1 MKYKIKY
8 VICMIAF
15 LVGLLLPVQPV
26 AASSSAI
33 GDVQEFNNLS
43 GNAKYLGSTYRD
55 NYSLDIEEVE
65 LSDGIGEYLAGKTM
79 EGLNALAKVFFFLE
93 RLLAYLTVV
102 VFYVSFN
109 LNLVDLFGSQVLV
122 IQQALN
128 DSIFQPLFLMG
139 CAAAFCV
146 LIGRMIRQDLAGA
159 LGQIVKVI
167 AIVMM
172 SILVVTK
179 SDTMLSMCNNITK
192 EISLEILVGVN
203 SANGYSGN
211 INAFSGEAAGILWNN
226 MVHQPWLTME
236 FGYTASD
243 DQVLGILSY
252 KPGATERKDAVA
264 ADGSGSFSTE
274 RATERLGF
282 SFLYLI
288 PCIMKCG
295 IYIIIV
301 LIQLVFQLL
310 SIVYLF
316 MAPLVLI
323 VSLFPGYDGLIGG
336 WLRKILETQISIL
349 VLSLIIGILIK
360 FDELVFDWS
369 RSVGFG
375 WLIALTIQIAIAIAL
390 FLNRDKLLT
399 AMSTVQRGVS
409 NPRYLRNR
417 MRLAGNVYA
426 DAPKAAKEIRS
437 AAKWTAGKAQWIGG
451 KVSSAEEGVASWV
464 QDKNVPVSWTVNPF
478 LKNQKIKMQEEPLT
492 QSKAEKKS
500 PEDSIRGSVD
510 MAPKNSNVGQKRA
523 SSGQS
528 DTQTQT
534 RKEKRDSESIRM
546 ISENLVKSLN
556 QLAMTVDA
564 AEDNLHDNIQNNGA
578 VERPALGDKKE
589 EDRKEITLNVKTPD
603 GNGQSVHA
611 GMRNQQPLEVQ
622 IPLETTRHDN
632 LQENREDER
641 EDNRRPTIKRQR
653 PEINAETPEKVKT
666 QQVIHSTERIR
677 EEIQQ
682 SEYAAE
688 EIEAEELEKPTQ
700 QIRPSMQAMRNGE
713 KNDTVQ
719 DRKVDDPAV
728 QPAAKVQQD
737 RKTKKKTNRHPEER
751 LSQKETGVEKE
762 KFTKKG

>member
-8 VICMIAF
+8 ILCMIAF
-15 LVGLLLPVQPV
+15 VVGLMLPVQPV

-33 GDVQEFNNLS
+33 GEVQEFNNLS
-43 GNAKYLGSTYRD
+43 GNAKYLGSAYRD

-65 LSDGIGEYLAGKTM
+65 ISDGIGEYLAGKTM

-109 LNLVDLFGSQVLV
+109 LNLVDLFGSQVSV

-146 LIGRMIRQDLAGA
+146 LIGRMLRQDLAGA

-203 SANGYSGN
+203 SANGYSDN

-243 DQVLGILSY
+243 DQVLGLLSY
-252 KPGATERKDAVA
+252 KPGAEERKDAIA
-264 ADGSGSFSTE
+264 ADESGSFLVE

-360 FDELVFDWS
+360 FDELIFDWS

-375 WLIALTIQIAIAIAL
+375 WMIALTIQIAIAIAL
-390 FLNRDKLLT
+390 FLNRNKLLM

-426 DAPKAAKEIRS
+426 NAPRAAKEIKS
-437 AAKWTAGKAQWIGG
+437 AAKWTASKA
-451 KVSSAEEGVASWV
+451 VSAGEGVSSWV

-478 LKNQKIKMQEEPLT
+478 LKNQKIKAQEETPPKAT
-492 QSKAEKKS
+492 QRKVKKKS
-500 PEDSIRGSVD
+500 VAGSIMESVD
-510 MAPKNSNVGQKRA
+510 MAPKSSDVWQQKA
-523 SSGQS
+523 SSEKPY
-528 DTQTQT
+528 TQTQE
-534 RKEKRDSESIRM
+534 EKGGSESIRM
-546 ISENLVKSLN
+546 ISEDLVRNLN
-556 QLAMTVDA
+556 QLAMVVDA
-564 AEDNLHDNIQNNGA
+564 VGDNLHDNIRDNGA
-578 VERPALGDKKE
+578 VERPILGDKKE
-589 EDRKEITLNVKTPD
+589 EDRKELTINVKTPD
-603 GNGQSVHA
+603 GSEQSVHA
-611 GMRNQQPLEVQ
+611 GMQHQQMEAQ
-622 IPLETTRHDN
+622 IPLHR
-632 LQENREDER
+632 
-641 EDNRRPTIKRQR
+641 
-653 PEINAETPEKVKT
+653 
-666 QQVIHSTERIR
+666 
-677 EEIQQ
+677 
-682 SEYAAE
+682 SEYDAE
-688 EIEAEELEKPTQ
+688 EIKSRELKEPTQ
-700 QIRPSMQAMRNGE
+700 QARPTMQAVRNDE
-713 KNDTVQ
+713 KNDIVHNREADVQ
-719 DRKVDDPAV
+719 AV
-728 QPAAKVQQD
+728 QPAAIEQTDKEV
-737 RKTKKKTNRHPEER
+737 KEKTNRHTEKR
-751 LSQKETGVEKE
+751 LLQKERDTERE
-762 KFTKKG
+762 KFVRKE

>member
-8 VICMIAF
+8 IFCMIVF
-15 LVGLLLPVQPV
+15 VVGLILPVQPV

-33 GDVQEFNNLS
+33 GEVQEFNNLS
-43 GNAKYLGSTYRD
+43 GNAKYLGSAYRD

-109 LNLVDLFGSQVLV
+109 LNLVDLFGSQVSV

-146 LIGRMIRQDLAGA
+146 LIGRMVRQDLAGA

-203 SANGYSGN
+203 SANGYSDN

-236 FGYTASD
+236 FGYTAND
-243 DQVLGILSY
+243 DQVLGLLSY
-252 KPGATERKDAVA
+252 KPGAEERKDAIA
-264 ADGSGSFSTE
+264 ADESGSFLVE

-360 FDELVFDWS
+360 FDELIFDWS

-375 WLIALTIQIAIAIAL
+375 WMIALTIQIAIAIAL
-390 FLNRDKLLT
+390 FLNRNKLLM

-426 DAPKAAKEIRS
+426 NAPRAAKEIKS
-437 AAKWTAGKAQWIGG
+437 AAKWTASKAVSAGEG
-451 KVSSAEEGVASWV
+451 VSSWA
-464 QDKNVPVSWTVNPF
+464 QDKNVPVPWTVNPF
-478 LKNQKIKMQEEPLT
+478 LKNQKIKAQEETPPKAT
-492 QSKAEKKS
+492 QSKVKKKNAAG
-500 PEDSIRGSVD
+500 SIMESVD
-510 MAPKNSNVGQKRA
+510 MAPKSSDVGQQKA
-523 SSGQS
+523 SSEKPY
-528 DTQTQT
+528 TQTQE
-534 RKEKRDSESIRM
+534 EKGGSESIRM
-546 ISENLVKSLN
+546 ISEDLVRNLN
-556 QLAMTVDA
+556 QLAMVVDA
-564 AEDNLHDNIQNNGA
+564 VGDNLHDNIRDNGA
-578 VERPALGDKKE
+578 VERPILGDKKE
-589 EDRKEITLNVKTPD
+589 EDRKELTINVKTPD
-603 GNGQSVHA
+603 GSEQSVHA
-611 GMRNQQPLEVQ
+611 GTQHQQMEAQ
-622 IPLETTRHDN
+622 IPL
-632 LQENREDER
+632 
-641 EDNRRPTIKRQR
+641 QR
-653 PEINAETPEKVKT
+653 PE
-666 QQVIHSTERIR
+666 
-677 EEIQQ
+677 
-682 SEYAAE
+682 YDAE
-688 EIEAEELEKPTQ
+688 EIKAGELKEPTQ
-700 QIRPSMQAMRNGE
+700 QARPTMQAVRNDE
-713 KNDTVQ
+713 KNDIVHNRKADVQ
-719 DRKVDDPAV
+719 AGH
-728 QPAAKVQQD
+728 PAAIEQPDKEV
-737 RKTKKKTNRHPEER
+737 KKKTNQHTEKR
-751 LSQKETGVEKE
+751 LLQKETDTERE
-762 KFTKKG
+762 KFVRKE

>member
-1 MKYKIKY
+1 
-8 VICMIAF
+8 
-15 LVGLLLPVQPV
+15 
-26 AASSSAI
+26 
-33 GDVQEFNNLS
+33 
-43 GNAKYLGSTYRD
+43 
-55 NYSLDIEEVE
+55 
-65 LSDGIGEYLAGKTM
+65 M

-109 LNLVDLFGSQVLV
+109 LNLVDLFGSQVSV

-146 LIGRMIRQDLAGA
+146 LIGRMLRQDLAGA

-203 SANGYSGN
+203 SANGYSDN

-243 DQVLGILSY
+243 DQVLGLLSY
-252 KPGATERKDAVA
+252 KPGAEERKDAIA
-264 ADGSGSFSTE
+264 ADESGSFLVE

-360 FDELVFDWS
+360 FDELIFDWS

-375 WLIALTIQIAIAIAL
+375 WMIALTIQIAIAIAL
-390 FLNRDKLLT
+390 FLNRNKLLM

-426 DAPKAAKEIRS
+426 NAPRAAKEIKS
-437 AAKWTAGKAQWIGG
+437 AAKWTASKA
-451 KVSSAEEGVASWV
+451 VSAGEGVSSWV

-478 LKNQKIKMQEEPLT
+478 LKNQKIKAQEETPPKAT
-492 QSKAEKKS
+492 QRKVKKKS
-500 PEDSIRGSVD
+500 VAGSIMESVD
-510 MAPKNSNVGQKRA
+510 MAPKSSDVGQQKA
-523 SSGQS
+523 SSEKPY
-528 DTQTQT
+528 TQTQE
-534 RKEKRDSESIRM
+534 EKGGSESIRM
-546 ISENLVKSLN
+546 ISEDLVRNLN
-556 QLAMTVDA
+556 QLAMVVDA
-564 AEDNLHDNIQNNGA
+564 VGDNLNDNIRDNGA
-578 VERPALGDKKE
+578 VERPILGDKKE
-589 EDRKEITLNVKTPD
+589 EDRKELTINVKTPD
-603 GNGQSVHA
+603 GSEQSVHA
-611 GMRNQQPLEVQ
+611 GMQHQQMEAQ
-622 IPLETTRHDN
+622 IPLHR
-632 LQENREDER
+632 
-641 EDNRRPTIKRQR
+641 
-653 PEINAETPEKVKT
+653 
-666 QQVIHSTERIR
+666 
-677 EEIQQ
+677 
-682 SEYAAE
+682 SEYDAE
-688 EIEAEELEKPTQ
+688 EIKSRELKEPTQ
-700 QIRPSMQAMRNGE
+700 QARPTMQAVRNDE
-713 KNDTVQ
+713 KNDIVHNREADVQ
-719 DRKVDDPAV
+719 AV
-728 QPAAKVQQD
+728 QPAAIEQTDKEV
-737 RKTKKKTNRHPEER
+737 KEKTNRHTEKR
-751 LSQKETGVEKE
+751 LLQKERDTERE
-762 KFTKKG
+762 KFVRKE

>member
-8 VICMIAF
+8 ILCMIAF
-15 LVGLLLPVQPV
+15 VVGLMLPVQPV

-33 GDVQEFNNLS
+33 GEVQEFNNLS
-43 GNAKYLGSTYRD
+43 GNAKYLGSAYRD

-65 LSDGIGEYLAGKTM
+65 ISDGIGEYLAGKTM

-109 LNLVDLFGSQVLV
+109 LNLVDLFGSQVSV

-146 LIGRMIRQDLAGA
+146 LIGRMLRQDLAGA

-203 SANGYSGN
+203 SANGYSDN

-243 DQVLGILSY
+243 DQVLGLLSY
-252 KPGATERKDAVA
+252 KPGAEERKDAIA
-264 ADGSGSFSTE
+264 ADESGSFLVE

-316 MAPLVLI
+316 MARLVLI

-360 FDELVFDWS
+360 FDELIFDWS

-375 WLIALTIQIAIAIAL
+375 WMIALTIQIAIAIAL
-390 FLNRDKLLT
+390 FLNRNKLLM

-426 DAPKAAKEIRS
+426 NAPRAAKEIKS
-437 AAKWTAGKAQWIGG
+437 AAKWTASKA
-451 KVSSAEEGVASWV
+451 VSAGEGVSSWV

-478 LKNQKIKMQEEPLT
+478 LKNQKIKAQEETPPKAT
-492 QSKAEKKS
+492 QRKVKKKS
-500 PEDSIRGSVD
+500 VAGSIMESVD
-510 MAPKNSNVGQKRA
+510 MAPKSSDVGQQKA
-523 SSGQS
+523 SSEKPY
-528 DTQTQT
+528 TQTQE
-534 RKEKRDSESIRM
+534 EKGGSESIRM
-546 ISENLVKSLN
+546 ISEDLVRNLN
-556 QLAMTVDA
+556 QLAMVVDA
-564 AEDNLHDNIQNNGA
+564 VGDNLHDNIRDNGA
-578 VERPALGDKKE
+578 VERPILGDKKE
-589 EDRKEITLNVKTPD
+589 EDRKELTINVKTPD
-603 GNGQSVHA
+603 GSEQSVHA
-611 GMRNQQPLEVQ
+611 GMQHQQMEAQ
-622 IPLETTRHDN
+622 IPLHR
-632 LQENREDER
+632 
-641 EDNRRPTIKRQR
+641 
-653 PEINAETPEKVKT
+653 
-666 QQVIHSTERIR
+666 
-677 EEIQQ
+677 
-682 SEYAAE
+682 SEYDAE
-688 EIEAEELEKPTQ
+688 EIKSRELKEPTQ
-700 QIRPSMQAMRNGE
+700 QARPTMQAVRNDE
-713 KNDTVQ
+713 KNDIVHNREADVQ
-719 DRKVDDPAV
+719 AV
-728 QPAAKVQQD
+728 QPAAIEQTDKEV
-737 RKTKKKTNRHPEER
+737 KEKTNRHTEKR
-751 LSQKETGVEKE
+751 LLQKERDTERE
-762 KFTKKG
+762 KFVRKE

>member
-8 VICMIAF
+8 ILCMIAF
-15 LVGLLLPVQPV
+15 VVGLMLPVQPV

-33 GDVQEFNNLS
+33 GEVQEFNNLS
-43 GNAKYLGSTYRD
+43 GNAKYLGSAYRD

-65 LSDGIGEYLAGKTM
+65 ISDGIGEYLAGKTM

-109 LNLVDLFGSQVLV
+109 LNLVDLFGSQVSV

-146 LIGRMIRQDLAGA
+146 LIGRMLRQDLAGA

-203 SANGYSGN
+203 SANGYSDN

-243 DQVLGILSY
+243 DQVLGLLSY
-252 KPGATERKDAVA
+252 KPGAEERKDAIA
-264 ADGSGSFSTE
+264 ADESGSFLVE

-360 FDELVFDWS
+360 FDELIFDWS

-375 WLIALTIQIAIAIAL
+375 WMIALTIQIAIAIAL
-390 FLNRDKLLT
+390 FLNRNKLLM

-426 DAPKAAKEIRS
+426 NAPRAAKEIKS
-437 AAKWTAGKAQWIGG
+437 AAKWTASKA
-451 KVSSAEEGVASWV
+451 VSAGEGVSSWV

-478 LKNQKIKMQEEPLT
+478 LKNQKIKAQEETPPKAT
-492 QSKAEKKS
+492 QRKVKKKS
-500 PEDSIRGSVD
+500 VAGSIMESVD
-510 MAPKNSNVGQKRA
+510 MAPKSSDVGQQKA
-523 SSGQS
+523 SSEKPY
-528 DTQTQT
+528 TQTQE
-534 RKEKRDSESIRM
+534 EKGGSESIRM
-546 ISENLVKSLN
+546 ISEDLVRNLN
-556 QLAMTVDA
+556 QLAMVVDA
-564 AEDNLHDNIQNNGA
+564 VGDNLHDNIRDNGA
-578 VERPALGDKKE
+578 VERPILGDKKE
-589 EDRKEITLNVKTPD
+589 EGRKELTINVKTPD
-603 GNGQSVHA
+603 GSEQSVHA
-611 GMRNQQPLEVQ
+611 GMQHQQMEAQ
-622 IPLETTRHDN
+622 IPLHR
-632 LQENREDER
+632 
-641 EDNRRPTIKRQR
+641 
-653 PEINAETPEKVKT
+653 
-666 QQVIHSTERIR
+666 
-677 EEIQQ
+677 
-682 SEYAAE
+682 SEYDAE
-688 EIEAEELEKPTQ
+688 EIKSRELKEPTQ
-700 QIRPSMQAMRNGE
+700 QARPTMQAVRNDE
-713 KNDTVQ
+713 KNDIVHNREADVQ
-719 DRKVDDPAV
+719 AV
-728 QPAAKVQQD
+728 QPAAIEQTDKEV
-737 RKTKKKTNRHPEER
+737 KEKTNRHTEKR
-751 LSQKETGVEKE
+751 LLQKERDTERE
-762 KFTKKG
+762 KFVRKE

>member
-8 VICMIAF
+8 ILCMIAF
-15 LVGLLLPVQPV
+15 VVGLMLPVQPV

-33 GDVQEFNNLS
+33 GEVQEFNNLS
-43 GNAKYLGSTYRD
+43 GNAKYLGSAYRD

-65 LSDGIGEYLAGKTM
+65 ISDGIGEYLAGKTM

-109 LNLVDLFGSQVLV
+109 LNLVDLFGSQVSV

-146 LIGRMIRQDLAGA
+146 LIGRMLRQDLAGA

-203 SANGYSGN
+203 SANGYSDN

-243 DQVLGILSY
+243 DQVLGLLSY
-252 KPGATERKDAVA
+252 KPGAEERKDAIA
-264 ADGSGSFSTE
+264 ADESGSFLVE

-360 FDELVFDWS
+360 FDELIFDWS

-375 WLIALTIQIAIAIAL
+375 WMIALTIQIAIAIAL
-390 FLNRDKLLT
+390 FLNRNKLLM

-426 DAPKAAKEIRS
+426 NAPRAAKEIKS
-437 AAKWTAGKAQWIGG
+437 AAKWTASKA
-451 KVSSAEEGVASWV
+451 VSAGEGVSSWV

-478 LKNQKIKMQEEPLT
+478 LKNQKIKAQEETPPKAT
-492 QSKAEKKS
+492 QRKVKKKS
-500 PEDSIRGSVD
+500 VAGSIMESVD
-510 MAPKNSNVGQKRA
+510 MAPKSSDVGQQKA
-523 SSGQS
+523 SSEKPY
-528 DTQTQT
+528 TQTQE
-534 RKEKRDSESIRM
+534 EKGGSESIRM
-546 ISENLVKSLN
+546 ISEDLVRNLN
-556 QLAMTVDA
+556 QLAMVVDA
-564 AEDNLHDNIQNNGA
+564 VGDNLHDNIRDNGA
-578 VERPALGDKKE
+578 VERPILGDKKE
-589 EDRKEITLNVKTPD
+589 EDRKELTINVKTPD
-603 GNGQSVHA
+603 GSEQSVHA
-611 GMRNQQPLEVQ
+611 GMQHQQMEAQ
-622 IPLETTRHDN
+622 IPLHR
-632 LQENREDER
+632 
-641 EDNRRPTIKRQR
+641 
-653 PEINAETPEKVKT
+653 
-666 QQVIHSTERIR
+666 
-677 EEIQQ
+677 
-682 SEYAAE
+682 SEYDAE
-688 EIEAEELEKPTQ
+688 EIKSRELKEPTQ
-700 QIRPSMQAMRNGE
+700 QARPTMQAVRNDE
-713 KNDTVQ
+713 KNDIVQ
-719 DRKVDDPAV
+719 AV
-728 QPAAKVQQD
+728 QPAAIEQTDKEV
-737 RKTKKKTNRHPEER
+737 KEKTNRHTEKR
-751 LSQKETGVEKE
+751 LLQKERDTERE
-762 KFTKKG
+762 KFVRKE

>member
-8 VICMIAF
+8 ILCMIAF
-15 LVGLLLPVQPV
+15 VVGLMLPVQPV

-33 GDVQEFNNLS
+33 GEVQEFNNLS
-43 GNAKYLGSTYRD
+43 GNAKYLGSAYRD

-65 LSDGIGEYLAGKTM
+65 ISDGIGEYLAGKTM

-109 LNLVDLFGSQVLV
+109 LNLVDLFGSQVSV

-146 LIGRMIRQDLAGA
+146 LIGRMLRQDLAGA

-203 SANGYSGN
+203 SANGYSDN

-243 DQVLGILSY
+243 DQVLGLLSY
-252 KPGATERKDAVA
+252 KPGAEERKDAIA
-264 ADGSGSFSTE
+264 ADESGSFLVE

-360 FDELVFDWS
+360 FDELIFDWS

-375 WLIALTIQIAIAIAL
+375 WMIALTIQIAIAIAL
-390 FLNRDKLLT
+390 FLNRNKLLM

-426 DAPKAAKEIRS
+426 NAPRAAKEIKS
-437 AAKWTAGKAQWIGG
+437 AAKWTASKA
-451 KVSSAEEGVASWV
+451 VSAGEGVSSWV

-478 LKNQKIKMQEEPLT
+478 LKNQKIKAQEETPPKAT
-492 QSKAEKKS
+492 QRKVKKKS
-500 PEDSIRGSVD
+500 VAGSIMESVD
-510 MAPKNSNVGQKRA
+510 MAPKSSDVGQQKA
-523 SSGQS
+523 SSEKPY
-528 DTQTQT
+528 TQTQE
-534 RKEKRDSESIRM
+534 EKGGSESIRM
-546 ISENLVKSLN
+546 ISEDLVRNLN
-556 QLAMTVDA
+556 QLAMVVDA
-564 AEDNLHDNIQNNGA
+564 VGDNLHDNIRDNGA
-578 VERPALGDKKE
+578 VERPILGDKKE
-589 EDRKEITLNVKTPD
+589 EDRKELTINVKTPD
-603 GNGQSVHA
+603 GSEQSVHA
-611 GMRNQQPLEVQ
+611 GMQHQQMEAQ
-622 IPLETTRHDN
+622 IPLHR
-632 LQENREDER
+632 
-641 EDNRRPTIKRQR
+641 
-653 PEINAETPEKVKT
+653 
-666 QQVIHSTERIR
+666 
-677 EEIQQ
+677 
-682 SEYAAE
+682 SEYDAE
-688 EIEAEELEKPTQ
+688 EIKSRELKEPTQ
-700 QIRPSMQAMRNGE
+700 QARPTMQAVRNDE
-713 KNDTVQ
+713 KNDIVHNREADVQ
-719 DRKVDDPAV
+719 TV
-728 QPAAKVQQD
+728 QPAAIEQTDKEV
-737 RKTKKKTNRHPEER
+737 KEKTNRHTEKR
-751 LSQKETGVEKE
+751 LLQKERDTERE
-762 KFTKKG
+762 KFVRKE

>member
-8 VICMIAF
+8 ILCMIAF
-15 LVGLLLPVQPV
+15 VVGLMLPVQPV

-33 GDVQEFNNLS
+33 GEVQEFNNLS
-43 GNAKYLGSTYRD
+43 GNAKYLGSAYRD

-65 LSDGIGEYLAGKTM
+65 ISDGIGEYLAGKTM

-109 LNLVDLFGSQVLV
+109 LNLVDLFGSQVSV

-146 LIGRMIRQDLAGA
+146 LIGRMLRQDLAGA

-192 EISLEILVGVN
+192 EISLEIVVGVN
-203 SANGYSGN
+203 SANGYSDN

-243 DQVLGILSY
+243 DQVLGLLSY
-252 KPGATERKDAVA
+252 KPGAEERKDAIA
-264 ADGSGSFSTE
+264 ADESGSFLVE

-360 FDELVFDWS
+360 FDELIFDWS

-375 WLIALTIQIAIAIAL
+375 WMIALTIQIAIAIAL
-390 FLNRDKLLT
+390 FLNRNKLLM

-426 DAPKAAKEIRS
+426 NAPRAAKEIKS
-437 AAKWTAGKAQWIGG
+437 AAKWTASKA
-451 KVSSAEEGVASWV
+451 VSAGEGVSSWV

-478 LKNQKIKMQEEPLT
+478 LKNQKIKAQEETPPKAT
-492 QSKAEKKS
+492 QRKVKKKS
-500 PEDSIRGSVD
+500 VAGSIMESVD
-510 MAPKNSNVGQKRA
+510 MAPKSSDVGQQKA
-523 SSGQS
+523 SSEKPY
-528 DTQTQT
+528 TQTQE
-534 RKEKRDSESIRM
+534 EKGGSESIRM
-546 ISENLVKSLN
+546 ISEDLVRNLN
-556 QLAMTVDA
+556 QLAMVVDA
-564 AEDNLHDNIQNNGA
+564 VGDNLHDNIRDNGA
-578 VERPALGDKKE
+578 VERPILGDKKE
-589 EDRKEITLNVKTPD
+589 EDRKELTINVKTPD
-603 GNGQSVHA
+603 GSEQSVHA
-611 GMRNQQPLEVQ
+611 GMQHQQMEAQ
-622 IPLETTRHDN
+622 IPLHR
-632 LQENREDER
+632 
-641 EDNRRPTIKRQR
+641 
-653 PEINAETPEKVKT
+653 
-666 QQVIHSTERIR
+666 
-677 EEIQQ
+677 
-682 SEYAAE
+682 SEYDAE
-688 EIEAEELEKPTQ
+688 EIKSRELKEPTQ
-700 QIRPSMQAMRNGE
+700 QARPTMQAVRNDE
-713 KNDTVQ
+713 KNDIVHNREADVQ
-719 DRKVDDPAV
+719 AV
-728 QPAAKVQQD
+728 QPAAIEQTDKEV
-737 RKTKKKTNRHPEER
+737 KEKTNRHTEKR
-751 LSQKETGVEKE
+751 LLQKERDTERE
-762 KFTKKG
+762 KFVRKE

>member
-8 VICMIAF
+8 ILCMIAF
-15 LVGLLLPVQPV
+15 VVGLMLPVQPV

-33 GDVQEFNNLS
+33 GEVQEFNNLS
-43 GNAKYLGSTYRD
+43 GNAKYLGSAYRD

-65 LSDGIGEYLAGKTM
+65 ISDGIGEYLAGKTM

-109 LNLVDLFGSQVLV
+109 LNLVDLFGSQVSV

-146 LIGRMIRQDLAGA
+146 LIGRMLRQDLAGA

-203 SANGYSGN
+203 SANGYSDN

-243 DQVLGILSY
+243 DQVLGLLSY
-252 KPGATERKDAVA
+252 KPGAEERKDAIA
-264 ADGSGSFSTE
+264 ADESGSFLVE

-360 FDELVFDWS
+360 FDELIFDWS

-375 WLIALTIQIAIAIAL
+375 WMIALTIQIAIAIAL
-390 FLNRDKLLT
+390 FLNRNKLLM

-426 DAPKAAKEIRS
+426 NAPRAAKEIKS
-437 AAKWTAGKAQWIGG
+437 AAKWTASKA
-451 KVSSAEEGVASWV
+451 VSAGEGVSSWV

-478 LKNQKIKMQEEPLT
+478 LKNQKIKAQEETPPKAT
-492 QSKAEKKS
+492 QRKVKKKS
-500 PEDSIRGSVD
+500 VAGSIMESVD
-510 MAPKNSNVGQKRA
+510 MAPKSSDVGQQKA
-523 SSGQS
+523 SSEKPY
-528 DTQTQT
+528 TQTQE
-534 RKEKRDSESIRM
+534 EKGGSESIRM
-546 ISENLVKSLN
+546 ISEDLVRNLN
-556 QLAMTVDA
+556 QLAMVVDA
-564 AEDNLHDNIQNNGA
+564 VGDNLHDNIRDNGA
-578 VERPALGDKKE
+578 VERPILGDKKE
-589 EDRKEITLNVKTPD
+589 EDRKELTINVKTPD
-603 GNGQSVHA
+603 GSEQSVHA
-611 GMRNQQPLEVQ
+611 GMQHQQMEEQ
-622 IPLETTRHDN
+622 IPLHR
-632 LQENREDER
+632 
-641 EDNRRPTIKRQR
+641 
-653 PEINAETPEKVKT
+653 
-666 QQVIHSTERIR
+666 
-677 EEIQQ
+677 
-682 SEYAAE
+682 SEYDAE
-688 EIEAEELEKPTQ
+688 EIKSRELKEPTQ
-700 QIRPSMQAMRNGE
+700 QARPTMQAVRNDE
-713 KNDTVQ
+713 KNDIVHNREADVQ
-719 DRKVDDPAV
+719 AV
-728 QPAAKVQQD
+728 QPAAIEQTDKEV
-737 RKTKKKTNRHPEER
+737 KEKTNRHTEKR
-751 LSQKETGVEKE
+751 LLQKERDTERE
-762 KFTKKG
+762 KFVRKE

>member
-8 VICMIAF
+8 ILCMIAF
-15 LVGLLLPVQPV
+15 VVGLMLPVQPV

-33 GDVQEFNNLS
+33 GEVQEFNNLS
-43 GNAKYLGSTYRD
+43 GNAKYLGSAYRD

-65 LSDGIGEYLAGKTM
+65 ISDGIGEYLAGKTM

-109 LNLVDLFGSQVLV
+109 LNLVDLFGSQVSV

-146 LIGRMIRQDLAGA
+146 LIGRMLRQDLAGA

-203 SANGYSGN
+203 SANGYSDN

-243 DQVLGILSY
+243 DQVLGLLSY
-252 KPGATERKDAVA
+252 KPGAEERKDAIA
-264 ADGSGSFSTE
+264 ADESGSFLVE

-360 FDELVFDWS
+360 FDELIFDWS

-375 WLIALTIQIAIAIAL
+375 WMIALTIQIAIAIAL
-390 FLNRDKLLT
+390 FLNRNKLLM

-426 DAPKAAKEIRS
+426 NAPRAAKEIKS
-437 AAKWTAGKAQWIGG
+437 AAKWTASKA
-451 KVSSAEEGVASWV
+451 VSAGEGVSSWV

-478 LKNQKIKMQEEPLT
+478 LKNQKIKAQEETPPKAT
-492 QSKAEKKS
+492 QRKVKKKS
-500 PEDSIRGSVD
+500 VAGSIMESVD
-510 MAPKNSNVGQKRA
+510 MAPKSSDVGQQKA
-523 SSGQS
+523 SSEKPY
-528 DTQTQT
+528 TQTQE
-534 RKEKRDSESIRM
+534 EKGGSESIRM
-546 ISENLVKSLN
+546 ISEDLVRNLN
-556 QLAMTVDA
+556 QLAMVVDA
-564 AEDNLHDNIQNNGA
+564 VGNNLHDNIRDNGA
-578 VERPALGDKKE
+578 VERPILGDKKE
-589 EDRKEITLNVKTPD
+589 EDRKELTINVKTPD
-603 GNGQSVHA
+603 GSEQSVHA
-611 GMRNQQPLEVQ
+611 GMQHQQMEAQ
-622 IPLETTRHDN
+622 IPLHR
-632 LQENREDER
+632 
-641 EDNRRPTIKRQR
+641 
-653 PEINAETPEKVKT
+653 
-666 QQVIHSTERIR
+666 
-677 EEIQQ
+677 
-682 SEYAAE
+682 SEYDAE
-688 EIEAEELEKPTQ
+688 EIKSRELKEPTQ
-700 QIRPSMQAMRNGE
+700 QARPTMQAVRNDE
-713 KNDTVQ
+713 KNDIVHNREADVQ
-719 DRKVDDPAV
+719 AV
-728 QPAAKVQQD
+728 QPAAIEQTDKEV
-737 RKTKKKTNRHPEER
+737 KEKTNRHTEKR
-751 LSQKETGVEKE
+751 LLQKERDTERE
-762 KFTKKG
+762 KFVRKE

>member
-8 VICMIAF
+8 ILCMIAF
-15 LVGLLLPVQPV
+15 VVGLMLPVQPV

-33 GDVQEFNNLS
+33 GEVQEFNNLS
-43 GNAKYLGSTYRD
+43 GNAKYLGSAYRD

-65 LSDGIGEYLAGKTM
+65 ISDGIGEYLAGKTM

-109 LNLVDLFGSQVLV
+109 LNLVDLFGSQVSV

-146 LIGRMIRQDLAGA
+146 LIGRMLRQDLAGA

-203 SANGYSGN
+203 SANGYSDN

-243 DQVLGILSY
+243 DQVLGLLSY
-252 KPGATERKDAVA
+252 KPGAEERKDAIA
-264 ADGSGSFSTE
+264 ADESGSFLVE

-360 FDELVFDWS
+360 FDELIFDWS

-375 WLIALTIQIAIAIAL
+375 WMIALTIQIAIAIAL
-390 FLNRDKLLT
+390 FLNRNKLLM

-426 DAPKAAKEIRS
+426 NAPRAAKEIKS
-437 AAKWTAGKAQWIGG
+437 AAKWTASKA
-451 KVSSAEEGVASWV
+451 VSAGEGVSSWV

-478 LKNQKIKMQEEPLT
+478 LKNQKIKAHEETPPKAT
-492 QSKAEKKS
+492 QRKVKKKS
-500 PEDSIRGSVD
+500 VAGSIMESVD
-510 MAPKNSNVGQKRA
+510 MAPKSSDVGQQKA
-523 SSGQS
+523 SSEKPY
-528 DTQTQT
+528 TQTQE
-534 RKEKRDSESIRM
+534 EKGGSESIRM
-546 ISENLVKSLN
+546 ISEDLVRNLN
-556 QLAMTVDA
+556 QLAMVVDA
-564 AEDNLHDNIQNNGA
+564 VGDNLHDNIRDNGA
-578 VERPALGDKKE
+578 VERPILGDKKE
-589 EDRKEITLNVKTPD
+589 EDRKELTINVKTPD
-603 GNGQSVHA
+603 GSEQSVHA
-611 GMRNQQPLEVQ
+611 GMQHQQMEAQ
-622 IPLETTRHDN
+622 IPLHR
-632 LQENREDER
+632 
-641 EDNRRPTIKRQR
+641 
-653 PEINAETPEKVKT
+653 
-666 QQVIHSTERIR
+666 
-677 EEIQQ
+677 
-682 SEYAAE
+682 SEYDAE
-688 EIEAEELEKPTQ
+688 EIKSRELKEPTQ
-700 QIRPSMQAMRNGE
+700 QARPTMQAVRNDE
-713 KNDTVQ
+713 KNDIVHNREADVQ
-719 DRKVDDPAV
+719 AV
-728 QPAAKVQQD
+728 QPAAIEQTDKEV
-737 RKTKKKTNRHPEER
+737 KEKTNRHTEKR
-751 LSQKETGVEKE
+751 LLQKERDTERE
-762 KFTKKG
+762 KFVRKE